1 MEAQRKGFG
10 PSQVLLR
17 SFSGPSRTAPAWVLS
32 RVCSSYWQK
41 INLLQNESFTDSCA
55 RGPEALPSPP
65 SSLTLVSAGLFFT
78 CSFALFSLI
87 LVSYRAAQ
95 YFNFLLF
102 LFLGL
107 LFWVRWGDG
116 FNWPDLAAPGTEQ
129 CLVHSGAFTVRQPLH
144 IAPPPSPTLLV
155 FPLPWPLLKPWHGHP
170 DRKGHTNAI
179 SDPRNK
185 WPWTPDI
192 LHLYPYLCYRI

>member
-41 INLLQNESFTDSCA
+41 INLLQNESFTDPCA
-55 RGPEALPSPP
+55 QGPEALPSPP

-95 YFNFLLF
+95 YFDFLLF
-102 LFLGL
+102 LFLWL
-107 LFWVRWGDG
+107 LFWVH
-116 FNWPDLAAPGTEQ
+116 N
-129 CLVHSGAFTVRQPLH
+129 RQICFACEEMLEY
-144 IAPPPSPTLLV
+144 IKYFPPSP
-155 FPLPWPLLKPWHGHP
+155 PH
-170 DRKGHTNAI
+170 NSI
-179 SDPRNK
+179 M
-185 WPWTPDI
+185 
-192 LHLYPYLCYRI
+192 